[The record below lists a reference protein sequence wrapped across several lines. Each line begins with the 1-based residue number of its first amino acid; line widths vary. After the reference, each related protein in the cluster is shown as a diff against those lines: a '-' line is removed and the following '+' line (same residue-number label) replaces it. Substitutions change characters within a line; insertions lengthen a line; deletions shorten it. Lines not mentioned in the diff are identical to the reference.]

1 MEALKQPQYA
11 ALSIEKQILVIYARY
26 ILRTIKPD
34 LHILFSII
42 MIVQSSININLHLC
56 IDLIFSYSWPV
67 TNDDQS

>member
-34 LHILFSII
+34 LHILFRIL
-42 MIVQSSININLHLC
+42 MVVQSSINITFN
-56 IDLIFSYSWPV
+56 IYTYV
-67 TNDDQS
+67 